1 MRFTKTEQYR
11 LRRMANMQ
19 RSQLSFILLAA
30 LFVIILCYKGL
41 NMWIDRSVSLKLTEM
56 ENQIV
61 ESDKFKHTIQKHVV
75 DPLRGELEH
84 MDLRIRTGAKPFA
97 NVTKLNIQERKRIL
111 VTGGAG
117 FVGSHLVDVLMQQG
131 HEVTV
136 IDNFFTGRKRNIDHW
151 INHPN
156 FELINHDVTLPIY
169 LEVDEIYHLASPA
182 SPPHYM
188 YNPIKTVKC
197 NTIGTINML
206 GLASRV
212 KAKFLF
218 ASTSEIYGD
227 PLQHP
232 QSETYWGNVNTMG
245 PRSCYDEGKRAG
257 ETLCY
262 AYNFRNY
269 VDIKVARIF
278 NTFGPRMHINDGR
291 VVSNMIVQSLKG
303 EPLTI
308 YGDGAITRSFQ
319 YVSDLVAGLVKL
331 MASNV
336 STPVNLGNPDE
347 YSIVQFAHLIKNMT
361 GTRSEIKFLKN
372 VVDDPQKR
380 KPNISKAMRELNWR
394 PQIPVKTGLETTI
407 KYFRS
412 EIYRD
417 DTWTPFADAAS
428 VKQNKYEGKTF
439 PEAD

>member
-1 MRFTKTEQYR
+1 MQKNQQLFLILVSSLFVLYCIYSGVNKWIDNAVAA
-11 LRRMANMQ
+11 RMAEIDQ
-19 RSQLSFILLAA
+19 KIVSSQSF
-30 LFVIILCYKGL
+30 K
-41 NMWIDRSVSLKLTEM
+41 D
-56 ENQIV
+56 
-61 ESDKFKHTIQKHVV
+61 TIQKHVV
-75 DPLRGELEH
+75 DPIKGEMEH
-84 MDLRIRTGAKPFA
+84 LDLRIRNGAKPFA

-117 FVGSHLVDVLMQQG
+117 FVGSHLVDLLMRQG

-136 IDNFFTGRKRNIDHW
+136 VDNFFTGRKRNIDHW
-151 INHPN
+151 LQHPN

-188 YNPIKTVKC
+188 YNPIKTVKT

-212 KAKFLF
+212 KAKLLF
-218 ASTSEIYGD
+218 ASTSEVYGD

-232 QSETYWGNVNTMG
+232 QSETYWGNVNSMG

-262 AYNFRNY
+262 AYNSRNY
-269 VDIKVARIF
+269 VNIRVARIF

-291 VVSNMIVQSLKG
+291 VVSNLIVQSLKG

-331 MASNV
+331 MDSNV
-336 STPVNLGNPDE
+336 TTPVNLGNPDE
-347 YSIVQFAHLIKNMT
+347 YSIGNFAKIIKEMT
-361 GTRSEIKFLKN
+361 DSPSEIKYMPK

-380 KPNISKAMRELNWR
+380 KPNISKAMRELGWK
-394 PQIPVKTGLETTI
+394 PIVPVKKGLETTI
-407 KYFRS
+407 KYFKS

-417 DTWTPFADAAS
+417 STWEPFADVKS
-428 VKQNKYEGKTF
+428 VVSKKE
-439 PEAD
+439 D